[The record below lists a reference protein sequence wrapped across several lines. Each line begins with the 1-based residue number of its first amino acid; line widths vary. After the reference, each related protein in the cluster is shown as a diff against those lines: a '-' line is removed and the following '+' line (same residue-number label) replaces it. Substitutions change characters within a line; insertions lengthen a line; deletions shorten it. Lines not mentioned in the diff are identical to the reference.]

1 MNPLQTT
8 EGRKFIRETR
18 DRRDIDI
25 KEKNKLIDQFIKNFD
40 SLDVEPVVEPEPVPE
55 PVVESEPEPV
65 AEPEPVEEPV
75 SEPAPVEEE
84 PVAEPV
90 VPEES
95 SDDEIAY

>member
-8 EGRKFIRETR
+8 EGRKFIREIR
-18 DRRDIDI
+18 ERRDIDV

-40 SLDVEPVVEPEPVPE
+40 SLDVEPVVKPEPE

-95 SDDEIAY
+95 SEDEIVY